1 VARTSIAAQIGLTG
15 VVQVAILALLAIDA
29 ACLRIGTAAEILV
42 EAGSRIVFVVVAA
55 AVGGAGLTTLTR
67 VVQIAASSAES
78 LIKAHV
84 IVTTFAH
91 TSAIV

>member
-29 ACLRIGTAAEILV
+29 ASLWIGTAAEILV

-67 VVQIAASSAES
+67 VV
-78 LIKAHV
+78 
-84 IVTTFAH
+84 
-91 TSAIV
+91 